1 MKKLAVKS
9 VKTFAYGFFPTG
21 FAVLVSFAVAK
32 WGFENMY
39 YMGQFLPAFM
49 FFYLLLAWFI
59 YLRRTSFL
67 AWNLHEGKPVD
78 PLGHYEGHMAWIL
91 LWSACQIGVLATIL
105 YHWLGIGAVF
115 FKASFF

>member
-78 PLGHYEGHMAWIL
+78 PWAI
-91 LWSACQIGVLATIL
+91 T
-105 YHWLGIGAVF
+105 
-115 FKASFF
+115 KAIWPGSSCGPRARLEFWQPSFITGLE